1 MRDDIVT
8 LVWPLD
14 AAQEEETD
22 VFATIKSVGQREFFS
37 AAQSGFKAEKKIEV
51 RIEDYNDQPFV
62 VVSGKRYSVY
72 RTFERDD
79 QKIELY
85 LGQKVGVR

>member
-8 LVWPLD
+8 LVWPLE
-14 AAQEEETD
+14 AAPEEKTD
-22 VFATIKSVGQREFFS
+22 VFATIRSVGQREFFS

-51 RIEDYNDQPFV
+51 RVEDYNNQPFAIV
-62 VVSGKRYSVY
+62 DGKRYAVY

-85 LGQKVGVR
+85 LGQKIGVR

>member
-1 MRDDIVT
+1 MRDDIIT

-14 AAQEEETD
+14 ATQEEKTD
-22 VFATIKSVGQREFFS
+22 VFATIGSVGQREFFS
-37 AAQSGFKAEKKIEV
+37 AAQSGFKAEKKVEV
-51 RIEDYNDQPFV
+51 WVDDYNDQPFAIV
-62 VVSGKRYSVY
+62 NGKRYSVY

-85 LGQKVGVR
+85 LGQKVEVR